1 MYHVFLANHLLLS
14 PNKILHDRQSQ
25 KLHLTS
31 PKLAAR
37 LAVFLDLPTVHVF
50 DRLQYAKRRGRPG
63 PFNHVNDVSTEG
75 NGGGVPN
82 WKNTFLARVL
92 RFEPGA
98 VCFSLCDCSKL
109 QCLGQKIQ
117 DKACS
122 NKNTTFCT
130 LFKYTFNTWCVWFHP
145 PLARHVVSCYLD
157 MSSQLLSTFANF
169 IFFWVPHHLLPALGT
184 PTHTHLHLF
193 YQRRLETVDLCSLGC

>member
-75 NGGGVPN
+75 NGGESPIER
-82 WKNTFLARVL
+82 THFLLAFFVLNQEQYAFRFAIVQNSSAWGRKYKIRLVRTKTQHFAR
-92 RFEPGA
+92 
-98 VCFSLCDCSKL
+98 
-109 QCLGQKIQ
+109 
-117 DKACS
+117 CS
-122 NKNTTFCT
+122 NIRST
-130 LFKYTFNTWCVWFHP
+130 LDVF
-145 PLARHVVSCYLD
+145 D
-157 MSSQLLSTFANF
+157 F
-169 IFFWVPHHLLPALGT
+169 IPH
-184 PTHTHLHLF
+184 
-193 YQRRLETVDLCSLGC
+193 